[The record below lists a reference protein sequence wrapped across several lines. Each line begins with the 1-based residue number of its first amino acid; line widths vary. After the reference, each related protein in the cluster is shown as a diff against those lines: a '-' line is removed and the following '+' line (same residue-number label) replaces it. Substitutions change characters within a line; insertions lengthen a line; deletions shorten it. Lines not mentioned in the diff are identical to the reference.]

1 MSKSW
6 VARCVGA
13 FSEQHDTIIVS
24 ELGCQLADMTL
35 TRPDCYFK
43 EPPSGGLGWGLA
55 AALGFQL
62 AERERLVVATVGDGS
77 YMFANPVACHQI
89 AEAYDLPLLTIV
101 LNNSG
106 WNAVRH
112 ATLALYPDD
121 AAAKANVMPLTTFSP
136 SPDFVKVGA
145 SVKEGDTLVIV
156 EAMKVMNPIAADK
169 SGTVKAILIENAQ
182 PVEFDQPLVVIG

>member
-13 FSEQHDTIIVS
+13 FSEAHDSIVLS

-35 TRPDCYFK
+35 TRPDCYFQ
-43 EPPSGGLGWGLA
+43 EPHSGGLGWGLT

-106 WNAVRH
+106 WNAVRQ
-112 ATLALYPDD
+112 ATKALYPDG
-121 AAAKANVMPLTTFSP
+121 AAAKANVVPLTSFSP
-136 SPDFVKVGA
+136 SPDFVKVAEASRGCAERVDHGA
-145 SVKEGDTLVIV
+145 DL
-156 EAMKVMNPIAADK
+156 PAALERARH
-169 SGTVKAILIENAQ
+169 AIQQDRRQALLGVQVAS
-182 PVEFDQPLVVIG
+182 D